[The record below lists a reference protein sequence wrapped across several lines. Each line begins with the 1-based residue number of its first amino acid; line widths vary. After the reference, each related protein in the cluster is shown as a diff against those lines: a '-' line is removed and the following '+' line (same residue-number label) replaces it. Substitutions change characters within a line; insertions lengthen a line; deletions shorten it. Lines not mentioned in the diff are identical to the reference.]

1 MTRFCWRCG
10 AALPAPPPT
19 TCARCGEEHYL
30 NPRPCGVAVVVR
42 GGQVLLV
49 RRALDPYQGCW
60 DIPGGFCDAAEHPMH
75 AAERELAEETGLT
88 GRATAYVGTWMG
100 TYGPPQPDEIPIHTA
115 GSVYLVELADP
126 HADVQLQP
134 AEVSE
139 ARWFHLDELPA
150 DLAFPDH
157 ARPVLAAVAGMVAGT
172 ARPLPD
178 RTW

>member
-10 AALPAPPPT
+10 ATLPATLPT

-42 GGQVLLV
+42 GRRVLLV

-100 TYGPPQPDEIPIHTA
+100 IYGPPQLDGISIHTA

-126 HADVQLQP
+126 LVPPRLQRD
-134 AEVSE
+134 EVTQ
-139 ARWFHLDELPA
+139 AGWFDPDAPPA

-157 ARPVLAAVAGMVAGT
+157 ARPVLDAVAEIIAGT